1 MLLLVIWYHWSLT
14 KLWCQVG
21 TFGTLLAL
29 SIEGEF
35 SRIYNFNYYVVRR
48 SVGLLVLFVTTES
61 TDYSRVPSCEC
72 DV

>member
-48 SVGLLVLFVTTES
+48 SVGLLVQ
-61 TDYSRVPSCEC
+61 C
-72 DV
+72 